1 METQRDSL
9 SLISLVEIETAVR
22 DFQSLYLRLRDIL
35 DSFISLR
42 SRLSQ
47 TKYMLSDIA
56 EIEAEEIKYSRKEEW
71 SRVLKGVWR
80 WKNGPHY
87 VLRIRNASELVDFWK
102 EKVTEYLK
110 YLENLDINDSQ
121 YLEKLKELYL
131 LNIILLTALIEKLL
145 RIMREL
151 E

>member
-9 SLISLVEIETAVR
+9 SRISLVEIETAVR

-56 EIEAEEIKYSRKEEW
+56 EIEAEEIKYSRKKEW

-80 WKNGPHY
+80 WKNGPYY

-102 EKVTEYLK
+102 EEVTEYLK
-110 YLENLDINDSQ
+110 YLENLDINNSQ

>member
-1 METQRDSL
+1 
-9 SLISLVEIETAVR
+9 
-22 DFQSLYLRLRDIL
+22 
-35 DSFISLR
+35 
-42 SRLSQ
+42 
-47 TKYMLSDIA
+47 MLSDIA

-145 RIMREL
+145 SIMREL

>member
-9 SLISLVEIETAVR
+9 SRISLVEIETAVR

-56 EIEAEEIKYSRKEEW
+56 EIEAEEIKYSRKKEW

-80 WKNGPHY
+80 WKNGLYY

-102 EKVTEYLK
+102 EEVTEYLK
-110 YLENLDINDSQ
+110 YLENLDINNSQ

>member
-145 RIMREL
+145 SIMREL